1 MKLPLFIAIRYLF
14 ARKSHNVINVISAI
28 SAAGM
33 AIGTAAL
40 ILILSIYNGLDSVVR
55 SGMGRME
62 PDLLIEPSVGKTM
75 PFSDSLLA
83 RLSAFDGVASVEP
96 VLDETV
102 FADYEGVQSVA
113 RIKGVYERYFKSV
126 YMEDC
131 IVEGTLAL
139 RKGSL
144 DLTVLGRGI
153 ASSLGAS
160 PRFLSGIDLFF
171 PRTDREISL
180 TDPLSSLNTARLFPS
195 AVVSVNNV
203 FDPQYIMMSFDAAS
217 RLLGMSGDECSALE
231 LRLDTASTGPYGSRG
246 YKKAISQIGVQ
257 VSGILGDGFDVKTR
271 EQQNETL
278 YRMLRAEKVMIFVIL
293 SFVII
298 VIAFN
303 IFGSLS
309 MLIMEKSDDIGTFT
323 ALGAR
328 EKTVKRIFV
337 FEGWLISLLGLAAGL
352 VIGCALALLQQH
364 FGLIKMP
371 GNYIVTAYPAI
382 LEVSD
387 IVVSAVCIGLVGYA
401 VALLPVRSFFKK
413 LFEKND

>member
-75 PFSDSLLA
+75 PFSDSLLS
-83 RLSAFDGVASVEP
+83 RLSSFDGVASVEP

-113 RIKGVYERYFKSV
+113 RIKGVYGGYFKSV

-144 DLTVLGRGI
+144 DLAVLGRGI

-203 FDPQYIMMSFDAAS
+203 FDPQYIMVSFDAAS

-231 LRLDTASTGPYGSRG
+231 LRLDTASTGSYGSRG
-246 YKKAISQIGVQ
+246 YRKAISQIGVQ
-257 VSGILGDGFDVKTR
+257 VSGILGDVFDVKTR

-278 YRMLRAEKVMIFVIL
+278 YRMLRAEIPRGM
-293 SFVII
+293 
-298 VIAFN
+298 
-303 IFGSLS
+303 
-309 MLIMEKSDDIGTFT
+309 T
-323 ALGAR
+323 
-328 EKTVKRIFV
+328 
-337 FEGWLISLLGLAAGL
+337 AAGFNL
-352 VIGCALALLQQH
+352 FDRQGCCWSSP
-364 FGLIKMP
+364 FWFR
-371 GNYIVTAYPAI
+371 
-382 LEVSD
+382 E
-387 IVVSAVCIGLVGYA
+387 
-401 VALLPVRSFFKK
+401 
-413 LFEKND
+413 